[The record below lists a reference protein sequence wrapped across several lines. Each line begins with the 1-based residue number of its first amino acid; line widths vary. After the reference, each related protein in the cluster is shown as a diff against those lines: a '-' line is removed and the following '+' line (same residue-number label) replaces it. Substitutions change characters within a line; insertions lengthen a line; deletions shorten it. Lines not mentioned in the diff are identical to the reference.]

1 MDRHEYVVQGNLDL
15 VRGNMVRIEDGRGM
29 MVRVTSGSVWITEEG
44 DPRDRFVTA
53 GRYVRIVSS
62 GVTLL
67 SAISRSSIAL
77 SSPYEQGFARRIDL
91 VRMGRLA
98 RLRAR
103 LMRAWKSWF
112 VPGARPTT
120 AAL

>member
-1 MDRHEYVVQGNLDL
+1 MDRHQHVVQGNLDL

-29 MVRVTSGSVWITEEG
+29 TVRVVSGEVWITEEG

-62 GVTLL
+62 GVTLV
-67 SAISRSSIAL
+67 SALSRSSIAV
-77 SSPYEQGFARRIDL
+77 SSRARR
-91 VRMGRLA
+91 RTRL
-98 RLRAR
+98 L
-103 LMRAWKSWF
+103 RAWKSWF
-112 VPGARPTT
+112 VPLARPTT

>member
-1 MDRHEYVVQGNLDL
+1 V
-15 VRGNMVRIEDGRGM
+15 
-29 MVRVTSGSVWITEEG
+29 SGEVWITEEG

-53 GRYVRIVSS
+53 GRLVRIASS
-62 GVTLL
+62 GVTLM
-67 SAISRSSIAL
+67 SAISRSSISL
-77 SSPYEQGFARRIDL
+77 SSRASRPT
-91 VRMGRLA
+91 

-112 VPGARPTT
+112 LPGARPAT

>member
-1 MDRHEYVVQGNLDL
+1 MDRHEYGVQAHLDL
-15 VRGNMVRIEDGRGM
+15 VRGNMVRIKDGRGL
-29 MVRVTSGSVWITEEG
+29 MVRVVSGEVWITEEG

-53 GRYVRIVSS
+53 GRHVRIVSS
-62 GVTLL
+62 GVTLV
-67 SAISRSSIAL
+67 SALSRSSIAL

-91 VRMGRLA
+91 VRASRLA
-98 RLRAR
+98 RLRAG
-103 LMRAWKSWF
+103 LMHAWRSWF

>member
-29 MVRVTSGSVWITEEG
+29 LVRVMSGDVWITEEG

-62 GVTLL
+62 GVTLV
-67 SAISRSSIAL
+67 SAISRSSISL

-91 VRMGRLA
+91 VRASRRTRCA
-98 RLRAR
+98 PA
-103 LMRAWKSWF
+103 
-112 VPGARPTT
+112 
-120 AAL
+120 

>member
-29 MVRVTSGSVWITEEG
+29 MVRVVSGSVWITEEG

-67 SAISRSSIAL
+67 SATSRSSIAL
-77 SSPYEQGFARRIDL
+77 SSPYEHGFAKRIDL
-91 VRMGRLA
+91 VRRGRLA

>member
-53 GRYVRIVSS
+53 GRYLRIVSS
-62 GVTLL
+62 GVTLV
-67 SAISRSSIAL
+67 SALTRSTISL
-77 SSPYEQGFARRIDL
+77 SSPRRRSFA
-91 VRMGRLA
+91 A
-98 RLRAR
+98 RL
-103 LMRAWKSWF
+103 LKAWASWF

>member
-1 MDRHEYVVQGNLDL
+1 MNRHEYVVQADLDL
-15 VRGNMVRIEDGRGM
+15 VRGNMVRIKDGRGLV
-29 MVRVTSGSVWITEEG
+29 VRVVSGEVWITEEG

-53 GRYVRIVSS
+53 GRLVRIASS
-62 GVTLL
+62 GVTLV
-67 SAISRSSIAL
+67 SAIGRSSISL
-77 SSPYEQGFARRIDL
+77 SSRAS
-91 VRMGRLA
+91 RLA

-112 VPGARPTT
+112 LPGARPTT

>member
-1 MDRHEYVVQGNLDL
+1 MARHEYVVHGPLEL

-29 MVRVTSGSVWITEEG
+29 TVRVASGEVWITEEG

-53 GRYVRIVSS
+53 GRVMRITSR
-62 GVTLL
+62 GVTLV
-67 SAISRSSIAL
+67 SALSRSSISL
-77 SSPYEQGFARRIDL
+77 SPRA
-91 VRMGRLA
+91 VRLA

-103 LMRAWKSWF
+103 LVRAWKSWF

-120 AAL
+120 VAL

>member
-1 MDRHEYVVQGNLDL
+1 MHRHEYVVQGNLDL
-15 VRGNMVRIEDGRGM
+15 MRGNMVRIEDGRGT
-29 MVRVTSGSVWITEEG
+29 MVRVVSGEVWITEEG

-62 GVTLL
+62 GVTLV
-67 SAISRSSIAL
+67 SALRRSSISLCSRA
-77 SSPYEQGFARRIDL
+77 SRP
-91 VRMGRLA
+91 A

-103 LMRAWKSWF
+103 LTRAWKGWF
-112 VPGARPTT
+112 VPAARPNT

>member
-1 MDRHEYVVQGNLDL
+1 MDRHEYIVQAHLDL
-15 VRGNMVRIEDGRGM
+15 VRGNMVRIKDGRGL
-29 MVRVTSGSVWITEEG
+29 MVRVVSGEVWITEEG

-53 GRYVRIVSS
+53 GRHVRIVSS
-62 GVTLL
+62 GVTLV
-67 SAISRSSIAL
+67 SALSRSSISL
-77 SSPYEQGFARRIDL
+77 SSRASRR
-91 VRMGRLA
+91 A
-98 RLRAR
+98 RLQAR